1 MNTINKTILLSVI
14 FSLISCKS
22 DMSDLDKYFADAKK
36 IPTQQIEPLPEINS
50 PEIFIYEA
58 EDIRD
63 PFSNDLQI
71 TEEQNIQPVITKDG
85 IGPNT
90 NRRKEMLETY
100 PLDSLYMVGTYM
112 QEGSFWGLIE
122 DPEGGVQRVSVS
134 QHLGQN
140 YGEIIKIEEDQITVS
155 EWLSDGLGGWTKRE
169 ASIALREE

>member
-1 MNTINKTILLSVI
+1 MKKIVLVLAIL
-14 FSLISCKS
+14 SLISCKS
-22 DMSDLDKYFADAKK
+22 DMSDLDKYFADAKN
-36 IPTQQIEPLPEINS
+36 IPAQQIEPLPEIDS
-50 PEIFIYEA
+50 PEVFIYEA
-58 EDIRD
+58 EEFRD
-63 PFSNDLQI
+63 PFSNDLAV
-71 TEEQNIQPVITKDG
+71 TEEQDIKPVIAKDG

-112 QEGSFWGLIE
+112 QDGSYWGLIE
-122 DPEGGVQRVSVS
+122 DPEGGVNRVAVS

>member
-1 MNTINKTILLSVI
+1 MPIFILVALV
-14 FSLISCKS
+14 SCKS
-22 DMSDLDKYFADAKK
+22 DMSDLDKYFADAKN
-36 IPTQQIEPLPEINS
+36 IPMQQIDPLPEINS

-58 EDIRD
+58 EEFRD
-63 PFSNDLQI
+63 PFSNDLEVS
-71 TEEQNIQPVITKDG
+71 EEQDIQPVISKDG
-85 IGPNT
+85 KGPNT

-112 QEGSFWGLIE
+112 QDGKFWGLIE
-122 DPEGGVQRVSVS
+122 DPEGGVTRVAVS

-140 YGEIIKIEEDQITVS
+140 YGEIVKIEEDKITVS